1 MTNIAIERVTGKPKG
16 RPILLFVN
24 LILMTSMLWGSID
37 LLSWAVNTKLANSFV
52 DKTNDVTAEFREH
65 QLSCLA
71 KNVYHE
77 AGSEPFE
84 GKVAVAQVTLNRANS
99 SQFPGDV
106 CKVVYQKTIVY
117 DKVICQFSWMCDRE
131 VTFKPTNNANYAE
144 SMDVAKRVLL
154 ENYKLPGLDKALYFH
169 GDYINPSGWERH
181 KKIAHIGRHIFYE

>member
-1 MTNIAIERVTGKPKG
+1 MTDIAIERVTGKPKG

>member
-1 MTNIAIERVTGKPKG
+1 MTDIAIERVMGKPKG

-154 ENYKLPGLDKALYFH
+154 ENYKIPGLDKALYFH

>member
-1 MTNIAIERVTGKPKG
+1 MTDIAIERVTGMPKG

-24 LILMTSMLWGSID
+24 LILMMFMLWGSIN

-65 QLSCLA
+65 QLACLA
-71 KNVYHE
+71 KNVYYE

-106 CKVVYQKTIVY
+106 CKVVYQKTVVY

-131 VTFKPTNNANYAE
+131 TTFKPTNSANYAE

-154 ENYKLPGLDKALYFH
+154 ENYKLPGLDRALYFH
-169 GDYINPSGWERH
+169 GDYINPGWN
-181 KKIAHIGRHIFYE
+181 KKSIAHIGHHIFYN

>member
-1 MTNIAIERVTGKPKG
+1 
-16 RPILLFVN
+16 
-24 LILMTSMLWGSID
+24 MLWGSID

-131 VTFKPTNNANYAE
+131 VTFKPTNTANYAE

>member
-1 MTNIAIERVTGKPKG
+1 MTDIAIERVTGIRKG
-16 RPILLFVN
+16 QPILLLVN
-24 LILMTSMLWGSID
+24 LILMISMLWGSID
-37 LLSWAVNTKLANSFV
+37 LLSWAVNTKLSNSFI

-65 QLSCLA
+65 QLACLA

-131 VTFKPTNNANYAE
+131 VTFKPTNNANYTE

-154 ENYKLPGLDKALYFH
+154 ENYKLPGLKDALYFH
-169 GDYINPSGWERH
+169 GDYINPGWN
-181 KKIAHIGRHIFYE
+181 KKPIAHIGHHIFYN

>member
-1 MTNIAIERVTGKPKG
+1 MTDVAIERVTGKPKG